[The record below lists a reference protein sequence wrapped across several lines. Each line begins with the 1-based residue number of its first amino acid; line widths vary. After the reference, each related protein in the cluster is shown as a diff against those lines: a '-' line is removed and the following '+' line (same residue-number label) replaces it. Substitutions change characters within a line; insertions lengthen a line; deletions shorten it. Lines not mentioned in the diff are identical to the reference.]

1 MKVIKI
7 KLDRGIKKIKIITL
21 ADLHIGDKNCDME
34 LVESLIKTVSQKDY
48 YCILNGDILDNA
60 IVDSV
65 GNTYDES
72 LNPMRQLEYVI
83 EMLRP
88 IKDKILC
95 ITGGNHE
102 ERTNRKVGIDLS
114 LLIASS
120 LGLRN
125 RYCEDGSGVVFLSL
139 GNLDGTKETNGSG
152 KNRQVAYTLY
162 VSHGRRSGI
171 GIGSKINA
179 LKQYENVVTNCD
191 VYIGSHTHQASI
203 FPTSTFEVDTRN
215 HTIYRRNKLFL
226 SNGSCID
233 YGGYAEQNNYQ
244 PNSMIYPVLELNG
257 TKKLMSASL
266 EI

>member
-1 MKVIKI
+1 MKSIKI
-7 KLDRGIKKIKIITL
+7 KLDRNIKKANIITL
-21 ADLHIGDKNCDME
+21 ADLHIGDKNCNLDLVNE
-34 LVESLIKTVSQKDY
+34 LVNKVRQKDY

-72 LNPMRQLEYVI
+72 LNPMRQLDYVI
-83 EMLRP
+83 ELLRP

-102 ERTNRKVGIDLS
+102 ARTNRKVGIDLS

-125 RYCEDGSGVVFLSL
+125 RYCEDGTGVVFVSL
-139 GNLDGTKETNGSG
+139 GELRNTKETNGSG
-152 KNRQVAYTLY
+152 NNRQVAYTLY

-171 GIGSKINA
+171 TTGSKVNA
-179 LKQYENVVTNCD
+179 LKSYEGVVTNCD

-233 YGGYAEQNNYQ
+233 YGGYAEENNYQ
-244 PNSMIYPVLELNG
+244 PNAMVYPVLELSG
-257 TKKLMSASL
+257 TDKIMSAR
-266 EI
+266 IDI